1 MSATAFARARRMRA
15 ELTGAPDAINTA
27 DFEGREKAAHEQA
40 MKNRTEPLSPE
51 DREFIQNAHLLD
63 EKTKPPSPTEMTTDE
78 MKQREVE
85 AFEVAVQNRRH
96 FPSDEEREALSNAHL
111 LPEVVKSVSNPDKE
125 DEARAGQGKR
135 KTRHPV
141 EVSITETLQF
151 GPDGG
156 PATVKQIQKES
167 EAKAQQRIEKESEV
181 PVIDI
186 PADPNEAATKG
197 ATLVETKDGRE
208 ASKTFAEDTQKA
220 VAQETEQKIAQAEA
234 EAELRR
240 VENEA
245 ELKEAE
251 DRKAVV
257 KEASKKV
264 GRPPKSE

>member
-15 ELTGAPDAINTA
+15 DLTGAPDAIDSA
-27 DFEGREKAAHEQA
+27 DFEKREKAAHEQA
-40 MKNRTEPLSPE
+40 MKNRTEPLSDE
-51 DREFIQNAHLLD
+51 EREFIQNAHLLD
-63 EKTKPPSPTEMTTDE
+63 EKTKPPSPTEMTPNE
-78 MKQREVE
+78 MRQREVE
-85 AFEVAVQNRRH
+85 AFEVAVQNRQH

-111 LPEVVKSVSNPDKE
+111 LPEVVKSVPNPDKE

-141 EVSITETLQF
+141 EVSLTETLQF

-167 EAKAQQRIEKESEV
+167 EAKAQERIEKEAEI
-181 PVIDI
+181 PILDI
-186 PADPNEAATKG
+186 PDDPTKG
-197 ATLVETKDGRE
+197 ATLIGTRDARE
-208 ASKTFAEDTQKA
+208 VSETFAKDKEKA

-240 VENEA
+240 VENNA

-257 KEASKKV
+257 KEAAKKV